1 MVFDYTLC
9 IETAYHI
16 LIYGIINHSESA
28 HQPPVAHL
36 YLAKEYPQEHN
47 QASLHVPQSQR
58 QPIRSGNTKTEQS
71 REPASIIWIGC
82 YNDNGTRAET
92 DKAADLAVRKSSRY
106 LE

>member
-1 MVFDYTLC
+1 MKYMVFDYTLC

-36 YLAKEYPQEHN
+36 YLAKEHPQEHN
-47 QASLHVPQSQR
+47 QACLHVPQSQR
-58 QPIRSGNTKTEQS
+58 HPIRSGNTKTE
-71 REPASIIWIGC
+71 PAS
-82 YNDNGTRAET
+82 YDRMLQDDDNGTRAET